1 MKQKRHSIEDSIRI
15 LREAD
20 QREATTEEVCRQ
32 HNIALSTLHRW
43 RRKYG
48 QLELA
53 EARRLKQIEKENT
66 ELKKIVADQLL
77 NIRALEIAL
86 GKKL

>member
-1 MKQKRHSIEDSIRI
+1 VKQKRHSVEEIIRI

-20 QREATTEEVCRQ
+20 RGAGTLEEVCRQ
-32 HNIALSTLHRW
+32 HNIAVSTFHRW

-48 QLELA
+48 QMELA

-66 ELKKIVADQLL
+66 ELKKIVADQVL
-77 NIRALEIAL
+77 NIRALEFAL
-86 GKKL
+86 EKKL